1 MVLSMLLSDEEL
13 LKSFG
18 ICPCNLRFA
27 KEIRKEL
34 ISIREQ
40 CKSNKWEFTDSQRLT
55 IALLDVAGA
64 LTHGVNIEYP
74 ILLFED
80 EFWNKLGEEGQ

>member
-1 MVLSMLLSDEEL
+1 M
-13 LKSFG
+13 K
-18 ICPCNLRFA
+18 
-27 KEIRKEL
+27 
-34 ISIREQ
+34 
-40 CKSNKWEFTDSQRLT
+40 EFTDSQRLT

-74 ILLFED
+74 ILLLED

>member
-1 MVLSMLLSDEEL
+1 MLLSNEEL

-18 ICPCNLRFA
+18 ICTCNLSFA

-64 LTHGVNIEYP
+64 LGHGVSIEQP
-74 ILLFED
+74 ILLLED

>member
-18 ICPCNLRFA
+18 ICACNLRFA

-55 IALLDVAGA
+55 IALLDAAGA
-64 LTHGVNIEYP
+64 LTHEYP
-74 ILLFED
+74 ILLLED

>member
-18 ICPCNLRFA
+18 ICACNLRFA

-40 CKSNKWEFTDSQRLT
+40 CKSNK
-55 IALLDVAGA
+55 
-64 LTHGVNIEYP
+64 
-74 ILLFED
+74 
-80 EFWNKLGEEGQ
+80 

>member
-1 MVLSMLLSDEEL
+1 MEV
-13 LKSFG
+13 
-18 ICPCNLRFA
+18 R
-27 KEIRKEL
+27 
-34 ISIREQ
+34 

-64 LTHGVNIEYP
+64 LAHGVNVEYP
-74 ILLFED
+74 ILQLED